1 MTDFNNPYPIKR
13 SIRISDKELATP
25 QQITQFVAL
34 VGEKQFERV
43 FHQFAE
49 QRVPPEKPGG
59 FTPEQIGQMSP
70 KMYEDNRP
78 AIQADLNAVAGP
90 DEEVHAEFE
99 ISDLQLSTAGAKLS
113 FEKLFGYDRMMEA
126 LGLEDKKT
134 LTTSAYRKALGRDPK
149 PYNHRAKPGGS
160 NAKGGLDKP
169 NPNVAQHSKSDHEWI
184 EKSGSDKPSSDKG
197 DKPE

>member
-1 MTDFNNPYPIKR
+1 MSDFNNPYPIKR
-13 SIRISDKELATP
+13 RIRISDAELKTP
-25 QQITQFVAL
+25 EQITQFVAL
-34 VGEKQFERV
+34 IGQKEFEKV
-43 FHQFAE
+43 FLQFAK
-49 QRVPPEKPGG
+49 QRLPPEKPGG

-78 AIQADLNAVAGP
+78 AIQADLNNVLGP
-90 DEEVHAEFE
+90 DEEAHAEFE

-113 FEKLFGYDRMMEA
+113 FEKLFGYARMMEA
-126 LGLEDKKT
+126 LGLSDKKE
-134 LTTSAYRKALGRDPK
+134 LSTSAYRKALGRDPK

-184 EKSGSDKPSSDKG
+184 EKSGSDKPSSDKS
-197 DKPE
+197 E